1 MRVSC
6 IDVRPFMAT
15 RHNCIL
21 AICCAFE
28 MDLYTQSVCSKGCSS
43 YFLNNLTS
51 VHWVSIG
58 LTDMHGGF
66 MHCCPSMHG
75 YPPWVT
81 THWKSDPPFT
91 CIWMGKAM
99 PLALFIMCIAWVA
112 ACSLGFERGGHMGVP
127 CTFVRPCMAVH
138 HKKLHIGILYH
149 LSNKSVCID
158 GVPLGLF
165 TTFVG
170 SVDICCRVSIVR
182 TAVHGGSMHRCLAKH
197 GCPPWETTYWKSV
210 PHLNL
215 FA

>member
-15 RHNCIL
+15 PHNCIL
-21 AICCAFE
+21 AICCALE
-28 MDLYTQSVCSKGCSS
+28 MDLYTQSVCSNGCSS

-112 ACSLGFERGGHMGVP
+112 ACSLGFERVGGGGVGGGGGGGGGWGVGGWGGGSD
-127 CTFVRPCMAVH
+127 TWGFHA
-138 HKKLHIGILYH
+138 H
-149 LSNKSVCID
+149 LSAHAWLSITRNYT
-158 GVPLGLF
+158 LGF
-165 TTFVG
+165 CPTFQ
-170 SVDICCRVSIVR
+170 I
-182 TAVHGGSMHRCLAKH
+182 
-197 GCPPWETTYWKSV
+197 
-210 PHLNL
+210 NL